1 VSRRLALAAAV
12 MLLLVMLLGCAAG
25 ESDSGEAA
33 SGADISATQTMSEGK
48 TFSGARSL
56 TEAEILD
63 AYEQAAEAYSWF
75 VRENMPCT
83 GSTVDVN
90 GVVFQRVQYDGISTL
105 DELRTYL
112 NGLFSR
118 ELTDQLMTEGEN
130 RYREIDG
137 VLYATPFE
145 VEPSEM
151 KGKASLSVE
160 QTDED
165 GYLVNVTV
173 EILSADGKDVEGV
186 ECWAFPYEQLDG
198 RWVFTSFDL
207 AQ

>member
-12 MLLLVMLLGCAAG
+12 MLMLVMLLGCAAG
-25 ESDSGEAA
+25 ESDSSEAA
-33 SGADISATQTMSEGK
+33 DGADISATQTMSEGK
-48 TFSGARSL
+48 TFDGARGL

-63 AYEQAAEAYSWF
+63 AYDQAAEAYSWF

-118 ELTDQLMTEGEN
+118 ELTDQLITEGEN

-160 QTDED
+160 QTDENS
-165 GYLVNVTV
+165 YLVNVTV

>member
-1 VSRRLALAAAV
+1 MSRRLALAAAV
-12 MLLLVMLLGCAAG
+12 MLLVVMLLGCAAG
-25 ESDSGEAA
+25 ESDSGEAV

-48 TFSGARSL
+48 TFDGARGL
-56 TEAEILD
+56 TEAEILS
-63 AYEQAAEAYSWF
+63 AYDQAAEAYSWF
-75 VRENMPCT
+75 VRENMPCA

-90 GVVFQRVQYDGISTL
+90 GVAFQRVQYGGISTL

-118 ELTDQLMTEGEN
+118 ELTDRLMTENEN

-151 KGKASLSVE
+151 KGEASLSVE

-165 GYLVNVTV
+165 CYLVNVTV